1 MPISQEIREQVA
13 IRLNAGQQPKDIAAA
28 LGIALKSI
36 YRMRKQFSHEEGYVA
51 TPLRRTEKASI
62 TREALVEMSRI
73 LSKSPKMTLAEL
85 RDECVS
91 QGLFEADKA
100 PDLSTVWRRLQKVGY
115 RWKKPLYQDDRAKRT
130 IRQYESCLFRKAQDE
145 GLDPTTLLSFD

>member
-1 MPISQEIREQVA
+1 MPISQEMREHVA
-13 IRLNAGQQPKDIAAA
+13 TRLNAGQPPKEISSA
-28 LGIALKSI
+28 LGLALKSV
-36 YRMRKQFSHEEGYVA
+36 YRMRKQFTQPGQEEYVA
-51 TPLRRTEKASI
+51 APLMRTEKDSI

-115 RWKKPLYQDDRAKRT
+115 RWKKPL
-130 IRQYESCLFRKAQDE
+130 
-145 GLDPTTLLSFD
+145 